1 MIYYILL
8 IALLSLET
16 HVISKK
22 LLMVEKHSD
31 PISVDIEFELYNA
44 WCKENNTKP
53 GHADS
58 LMIYLNEEAV
68 QELMIE
74 ILLEEDLQ

>member
-22 LLMVEKHSD
+22 LIVEKHSD

-44 WCKENNTKP
+44 WCKENDMKP

-58 LMIYLNEEAV
+58 LMIYLNEEAI